1 MTLKTQM
8 AADMPTFSNDDEFS
22 EEIGYTA
29 AGESLA
35 TIDAI
40 VDRSGAQLE
49 EYVRGPVTAIITISV
64 KKVDVPNKAY
74 GDTFTI
80 DGNVWN
86 FEPTS
91 GVIYEDDNV
100 VQISLERDMP

>member
-8 AADMPTFSNDDEFS
+8 AADMPVFFNDDEFS
-22 EEIGYTA
+22 EKIGYTA

-49 EYVRGPVTAIITISV
+49 EYVRGPVTAIITITV
-64 KKVDVPNKAY
+64 QKTDVPNKAY

-80 DGNVWN
+80 DDNEWN

-91 GVIYEDDNV
+91 GVIYEDDNT